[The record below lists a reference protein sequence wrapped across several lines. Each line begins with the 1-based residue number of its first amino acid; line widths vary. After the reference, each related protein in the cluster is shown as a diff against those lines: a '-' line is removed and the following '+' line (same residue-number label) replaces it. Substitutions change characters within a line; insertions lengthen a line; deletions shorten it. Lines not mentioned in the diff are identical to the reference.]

1 MINMDSLNE
10 FMYIK
15 YSSILV
21 QQMSPDGIDVTNLN
35 QVVFMFNNMTCQ
47 STSLQY

>member
-21 QQMSPDGIDVTNLN
+21 QQVSPDGIDVTN